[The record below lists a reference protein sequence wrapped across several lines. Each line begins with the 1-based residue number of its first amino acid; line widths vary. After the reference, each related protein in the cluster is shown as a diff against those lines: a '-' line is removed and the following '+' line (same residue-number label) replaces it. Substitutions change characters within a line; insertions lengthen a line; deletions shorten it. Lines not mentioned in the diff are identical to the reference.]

1 MKNDVRVSE
10 IMTKNIHR
18 VSLSDNLSTAESL
31 MKKNH
36 IRHLPV
42 VENEHIVG
50 MLSLNDLLRISF
62 ADAVDGNG
70 EEVENSVY
78 DMFSIEQVMT
88 EKVKYI
94 SSETTVKE
102 AARLFLENEFHALPV
117 VDDDCLTGIVTTT
130 DIIRFFLSKDNI
142 GDATKKVR
150 SVL

>member
-130 DIIRFFLSKDNI
+130 DIIRFFLSKE
-142 GDATKKVR
+142 
-150 SVL
+150 